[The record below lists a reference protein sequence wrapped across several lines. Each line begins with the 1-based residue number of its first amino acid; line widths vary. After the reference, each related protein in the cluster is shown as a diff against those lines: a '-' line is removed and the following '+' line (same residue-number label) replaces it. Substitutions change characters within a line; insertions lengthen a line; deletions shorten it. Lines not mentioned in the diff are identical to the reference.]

1 MVLSLSLQ
9 LWFRLPTVFQG
20 VIFQDVTISDGC
32 CVTSIE
38 PKKKRSHCMSHEQ
51 ILYWHGLGVL
61 LGYMQCQRFCNLH
74 GVSRVIW
81 VATLYILMSAVTC
94 FFNCES
100 PQKYLKQFPP
110 LMLSDFFF
118 VPSRNKKKESLTRCD
133 SITRVSD
140 HWFVFP
146 LHMLDHS
153 QWSWVECWHENCAK
167 LST

>member
-38 PKKKRSHCMSHEQ
+38 PKKKAFPLHVAWANF
-51 ILYWHGLGVL
+51 ILTWTRRVAWLYAVPAL
-61 LGYMQCQRFCNLH
+61 LQSSWCVPSYLSCDIVYTNECSDMFFQLWITAKIFKT
-74 GVSRVIW
+74 VSTADAER
-81 VATLYILMSAVTC
+81 
-94 FFNCES
+94 
-100 PQKYLKQFPP
+100 
-110 LMLSDFFF
+110 FFF